1 MWISA
6 DSEKIRYT
14 GRIDWSVPK
23 ENGQKNRGVRRLCIS
38 RGGIGGR

>member
-23 ENGQKNRGVRRLCIS
+23 KTDKRIEVYGDSV
-38 RGGIGGR
+38 

>member
-23 ENGQKNRGVRRLCIS
+23 KT
-38 RGGIGGR
+38 GGTDT